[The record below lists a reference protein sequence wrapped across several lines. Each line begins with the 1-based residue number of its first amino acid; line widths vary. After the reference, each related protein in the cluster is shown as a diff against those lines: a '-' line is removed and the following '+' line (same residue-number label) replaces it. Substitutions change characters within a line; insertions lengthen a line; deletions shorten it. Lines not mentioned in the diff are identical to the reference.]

1 MDEAWQF
8 AGAYFALITGDTD
21 EDEYCPES
29 LDEIHE
35 GDLVSCSLEDNVMR
49 FVDATGFTVK
59 VTVEIEEN

>member
-8 AGAYFALITGDTD
+8 ARAYFSLITGDKD
-21 EDEYCPES
+21 EDGYWPES
-29 LDEIHE
+29 LGEIHE
-35 GDLVSCSLEDNVMR
+35 GDLVSYSLEDNVMR